1 MLGHL
6 VFNVITIFHPNERC
20 FVYAY
25 ACCLEIF
32 LRFMTEMSEIALK
45 YLFIHLFIL
54 TVQSQAENLSYNFF
68 TIYTISSIFRPEVIF
83 GIKKIDRISIDRS
96 MSLLFLLK
104 LKGIFLVMAL
114 SASLAATEASFA
126 NISANPIELLCNTR
140 IDPG

>member
-68 TIYTISSIFRPEVIF
+68 TIYTISSIFRSEVIF
-83 GIKKIDRISIDRS
+83 GIEKLTGLQLIDRCRCFF
-96 MSLLFLLK
+96 FL
-104 LKGIFLVMAL
+104 
-114 SASLAATEASFA
+114 
-126 NISANPIELLCNTR
+126 N
-140 IDPG
+140 